1 MKCPQCNSDIGD
13 DSKLCRECGAVLRPG
28 AETLD
33 AQTLTVK
40 PSLKDVEPGIVLAG
54 RYRIKEKLGKG
65 GMGTVY
71 AADQIEPVRR
81 FVAVKIIKLG
91 MDTQEVIA
99 RFEAERQALAVMDHP
114 NIAKVFDGGATDMG
128 RPFFVM
134 ELVRGIPL
142 TDYCD
147 KHKLTTRE
155 RLELFIPICR
165 AVQHAHQKG
174 LIHRDLKPSNVLVSI
189 QDGKPVP
196 KVIDFGIAKAMD
208 HRLTQQTIFTEQ
220 GQLIGTPEYM
230 SPEQAEMTGLDIDT
244 RTDIYTLGVMLY
256 ELLVGILPFDTK
268 RLRSA
273 AFGEIQRIIRET
285 DPPKASTRLS
295 GLGDKSVVI
304 AEQRQTD
311 PSSLRK
317 QLRGDLDW
325 IILRAMEKD
334 RTRRYETCTGL
345 AMDIHRYLHNEP
357 VAARPPSTAYK
368 MSKFAKRHK
377 AGLAAGVIVTTALIL
392 SLVLATAGLVRARRA
407 EAVAADERD
416 RANQEAVTASQVSD
430 FLTGLFYVSDPSQAL
445 GNTITAREI
454 LDRGTE
460 RIQNELDDQPL
471 IKARLMDTMG
481 QVYRNLGLF
490 DQASALMQQALD
502 VRRQNLGGDHLVISN
517 SLNSLASLYYSTG
530 RLDESEKLFREA
542 LEIRLRVQGEDH
554 LEVSTCL
561 NNLAMTVKAL
571 GRYDEA
577 EPMYRRALE
586 IRRQH
591 HGSEHLQIAN
601 SLNNLGMFLYRKGE
615 LPEAEELF
623 REALAMNRKLLGD
636 VHPEVSANLNN
647 LGLVLRDSKKYPEAE
662 EMFRQVISMERKFYG
677 DEHPAIARGL
687 INLAALLERAGNL
700 DEAEQIYREG
710 MEIRSQIF
718 SENHWETATAKNLL
732 GGCLTKSGDFS
743 QAEKLLLESFEII
756 KNQFG
761 VDHPRTRSARRRV
774 ISFYEAWGKPD
785 KAAEYK
791 K

>member
-1 MKCPQCNSDIGD
+1 
-13 DSKLCRECGAVLRPG
+13 
-28 AETLD
+28 
-33 AQTLTVK
+33 
-40 PSLKDVEPGIVLAG
+40 
-54 RYRIKEKLGKG
+54 
-65 GMGTVY
+65 
-71 AADQIEPVRR
+71 
-81 FVAVKIIKLG
+81 
-91 MDTQEVIA
+91 
-99 RFEAERQALAVMDHP
+99 
-114 NIAKVFDGGATDMG
+114 
-128 RPFFVM
+128 
-134 ELVRGIPL
+134 
-142 TDYCD
+142 
-147 KHKLTTRE
+147 
-155 RLELFIPICR
+155 
-165 AVQHAHQKG
+165 
-174 LIHRDLKPSNVLVSI
+174 VLVSI

-196 KVIDFGIAKAMD
+196 KIIDFGIAKAMD

-357 VAARPPSTAYK
+357 VAACPPSTAYK

-392 SLVLATAGLVRARRA
+392 GLVLATAGLVRARRA

-710 MEIRSQIF
+710 MEIRSQIC

-774 ISFYEAWGKPD
+774 ISLYEAWGKPD